1 MEWVSKKEVK
11 NMCKNQIEAI
21 VYDIILC
28 YMGIDNVSNELLLE
42 EDLNIDSIN
51 LIAIISEIENRIDI
65 EIELEELLEEEELTV
80 GTLINYIEFLV
91 RDTV

>member
-1 MEWVSKKEVK
+1 
-11 NMCKNQIEAI
+11 MCKNQIEAI